1 MNTHSISKTTFIE
14 KLMSDADLQ
23 KIPLT
28 LLAPMSFSDHIPMLS
43 EHKFATQ
50 LAKPIRFH
58 LLRDQ
63 IIKTIK
69 DGQSL
74 DDFVAKSL
82 SA

>member
-1 MNTHSISKTTFIE
+1 
-14 KLMSDADLQ
+14 
-23 KIPLT
+23 
-28 LLAPMSFSDHIPMLS
+28 MLS
-43 EHKFATQ
+43 KHKFATQ